1 MAEHVDTA
9 DRELT
14 STPAEPADVT
24 DDPVDAMKQP
34 PRVESE
40 YCEPK
45 DPGAV
50 EDPDDVEDYDAVDT
64 GDDAGPS
71 TSRRP
76 ISPVRLAVL
85 VGVIAVIVLGA
96 LTGWLGFGAYRVYQ
110 AEQLR
115 HLFLQTAR
123 QGAINLTTIDW
134 EHADSDVA
142 RILDSASGT
151 LHDDFAVRSQPLVE
165 AVKTL
170 KSKSVG
176 TIIEA
181 GVESMSGDAAQV
193 LVVASVKTTLV
204 NQPEQ
209 PPRSWRM
216 RVSVQKAADGQA
228 KVSSVAFVP

>member
-14 STPAEPADVT
+14 SAPAEPLDVT
-24 DDPVDAMKQP
+24 D
-34 PRVESE
+34 
-40 YCEPK
+40 
-45 DPGAV
+45 
-50 EDPDDVEDYDAVDT
+50 DPDDVEDYAAVE
-64 GDDAGPS
+64 AGGEAAPS
-71 TSRRP
+71 TSKRS
-76 ISPVRLAVL
+76 ISPVLLAVL
-85 VGVIAVIVLGA
+85 VGVIAVVALGT
-96 LTGWLGFGAYRVYQ
+96 LTGWLGFGAYRAYQ

-115 HLFLQTAR
+115 QLFLQTAR
-123 QGAINLTTIDW
+123 QSAINLTTIDW

-142 RILDSASGT
+142 RVLDSASGT
-151 LHDDFAVRSQPLVE
+151 LHDDFAARSQPLVE

-176 TIIEA
+176 TITEA
-181 GVESMSGDAAQV
+181 GVESTSGDAAQV

-216 RVSVQKAADGQA
+216 RLSVQKVADGQA